1 MVWVLKISLPV
12 NYMVLLGNDRL
23 SDRELLQGMRPENLF
38 EKFLIEVD
46 IIELVRIEI
55 LPESFVED

>member
-1 MVWVLKISLPV
+1 MVWVLKISLPLS
-12 NYMVLLGNDRL
+12 YMVLLGNDRL

-55 LPESFVED
+55 LPEME

>member
-1 MVWVLKISLPV
+1 MI
-12 NYMVLLGNDRL
+12 LLGKDRL